1 MVGVGSGFF
10 VQIPNDSGH
19 RVLHPAK
26 VSGQVGD
33 VFTAE
38 LEEPGIEFEEGQG
51 FLVYFEKRRDFLQQP
66 ACIQEIDEADPVGEP
81 GPALTIS
88 FVTQGEAVS
97 AESRQC
103 YRVSTVMANM
113 TAKLGEEG
121 GCQLLDVSATG
132 FSAIAAAEYRIGD
145 LLDAVLELDGAQFTG
160 KVAVQSI
167 RELSQGR
174 IRYGTHCADSTKL
187 GGTLKG
193 GLNKISMFVQRQQ
206 LQRLSGAV

>member
-1 MVGVGSGFF
+1 MVGIGSGFF

-26 VSGQVGD
+26 VCSQVDD

-38 LEEPGIEFEEGQG
+38 LEEAVIEFEEGQG
-51 FLVYFEKRRDFLQQP
+51 FLVYFEKNRDFLQQP
-66 ACIQEIDEADPVGEP
+66 ASVKSLDETDPKTVF
-81 GPALTIS
+81 S

-103 YRVSTVMANM
+103 YRVSTVMADM
-113 TAKLGEEG
+113 KATLGHEDA
-121 GCQLLDVSATG
+121 CPLLDVSATG
-132 FSAIAAAEYRIGD
+132 FSAIAAAPYRIGD
-145 LLDAVLELDGAQFTG
+145 LVDAVLELEGTTYSG
-160 KVAVQSI
+160 KVAVQSV
-167 RELSQGR
+167 RELTKGR
-174 IRYGTHCADSTKL
+174 IRYGTHCADDGKL